1 MIMAD
6 EADEVASP
14 RPFWSGILAFG
25 LVSIPV
31 SLFPAQGSSRLSLRM
46 VDDDGTPLRRQYVC
60 EKEDVTLES
69 DDLVRGYE
77 VDKNQFVV
85 VEDEELEALEPEK
98 TQEIDLSRFVPL
110 AEVNPVYFERAYF
123 LVPDKGANKAYRLLA
138 KSMEDEQRA
147 GIATFVMRGKEYMV
161 AIVAER
167 GILRAETMRFSDEIR
182 SPADVGLP
190 DRGKAD
196 PKLVRAIRKTIENN
210 TRDAIERDDLTDTY
224 SQKLR
229 AYAEEKYDSGR
240 DVVAAPSE
248 EVAQEQDFE
257 HADVVDLMQVIKQR
271 LAGQEQEAE
280 QAS

>member
-271 LAGQEQEAE
+271 LEGQEQEAE